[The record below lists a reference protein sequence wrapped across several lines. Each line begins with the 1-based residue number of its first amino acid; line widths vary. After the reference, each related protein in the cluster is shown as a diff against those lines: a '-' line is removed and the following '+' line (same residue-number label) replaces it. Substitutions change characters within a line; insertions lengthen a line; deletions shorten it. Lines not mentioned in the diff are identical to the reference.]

1 MKGEKAKLGS
11 GGHLELNIKLKR
23 LYTTIS
29 QSQEN
34 GMSSANSW
42 VAYIN
47 DPFYHRARYQNRGWG
62 DSSVGKVL
70 NLQA

>member
-11 GGHLELNIKLKR
+11 EGHLELNIELKR

-34 GMSSANSW
+34 GMPSANSC
-42 VAYIN
+42 IT
-47 DPFYHRARYQNRGWG
+47 
-62 DSSVGKVL
+62 
-70 NLQA
+70 